1 MSSREDGGKH
11 THGFLLFKN
20 LPDGRFLNK
29 YSNTHHIPE
38 ELVFGWTLTA
48 QNFPDHAVHITHVEP
63 HPVQEAQQEGPSCAD
78 RFPSV
83 SSHVFVPK
91 LLSHIL

>member
-1 MSSREDGGKH
+1 MSSREEEGKH
-11 THGFLLFKN
+11 RHEFLLLKY
-20 LPDGRFLNK
+20 LPGGD
-29 YSNTHHIPE
+29 THHVPE

-48 QNFPDHAVHITHVEP
+48 QNFPDHAVHVAHVEP
-63 HPVQEAQQEGPSCAD
+63 HPVQEAQQEGPSCAG

-83 SSHVFVPK
+83 SSHLFIPK